1 MDNMIFTSEVCG
13 VVLIAPFDKISRPPC
28 STIRFIVFLSLF
40 FRCFSPF
47 SLYHRTFSLTVTNII
62 YAALSSGVLAAVL
75 AFPEFRRILFQSWL
89 VVTDVFQLFLIIL
102 LFILLSKIAQ
112 LNRIRNGWRNEKRK
126 EKNL

>member
-1 MDNMIFTSEVCG
+1 MVKQRLRCRGDCKPT
-13 VVLIAPFDKISRPPC
+13 FDALQRSQRRMGIGIGGTDMK
-28 STIRFIVFLSLF
+28 FELLLSHWL
-40 FRCFSPF
+40 R
-47 SLYHRTFSLTVTNII
+47 VTNII

>member
-1 MDNMIFTSEVCG
+1 MGIGIGGTDMKFE
-13 VVLIAPFDKISRPPC
+13 LL
-28 STIRFIVFLSLF
+28 LSHWL
-40 FRCFSPF
+40 R
-47 SLYHRTFSLTVTNII
+47 VTNII

-75 AFPEFRRILFQSWL
+75 AFPEFRRIVFQSWL

-126 EKNL
+126 EKNR

>member
-1 MDNMIFTSEVCG
+1 MKFE
-13 VVLIAPFDKISRPPC
+13 LL
-28 STIRFIVFLSLF
+28 LSHWL
-40 FRCFSPF
+40 R
-47 SLYHRTFSLTVTNII
+47 VTNII

-102 LFILLSKIAQ
+102 LFIAFHNPVGAFRRKADY
-112 LNRIRNGWRNEKRK
+112 RNEKRK

>member
-1 MDNMIFTSEVCG
+1 MGIGIGGTDMKFE
-13 VVLIAPFDKISRPPC
+13 LL
-28 STIRFIVFLSLF
+28 LSHWL
-40 FRCFSPF
+40 R
-47 SLYHRTFSLTVTNII
+47 VTNII
-62 YAALSSGVLAAVL
+62 VLAAVL

>member
-1 MDNMIFTSEVCG
+1 MKFE
-13 VVLIAPFDKISRPPC
+13 LL
-28 STIRFIVFLSLF
+28 LSHWL
-40 FRCFSPF
+40 R
-47 SLYHRTFSLTVTNII
+47 VTNII

-112 LNRIRNGWRNEKRK
+112 LNRIRNGWRNEKK
-126 EKNL
+126 EGEGPMNGACLFLGILFSRCGYLLLFR

>member
-1 MDNMIFTSEVCG
+1 MKFE
-13 VVLIAPFDKISRPPC
+13 LL
-28 STIRFIVFLSLF
+28 LSHWL
-40 FRCFSPF
+40 R
-47 SLYHRTFSLTVTNII
+47 VTNII

-75 AFPEFRRILFQSWL
+75 AFPEFQSWL

>member
-1 MDNMIFTSEVCG
+1 M
-13 VVLIAPFDKISRPPC
+13 PPWATGA
-28 STIRFIVFLSLF
+28 SSPKAVSYTHLDVYKRQDMKFELLLSHWL
-40 FRCFSPF
+40 R
-47 SLYHRTFSLTVTNII
+47 VTNII

-126 EKNL
+126 EKDL